1 MQVSWIY
8 HTQLHI
14 YITFSA
20 YEALS
25 VKSSTTFDSRWTM
38 IKDKRECGEVALPGS
53 VEILPASN
61 RNVFA
66 TNVSTQ
72 DLYTPNTTFD
82 SRFGTSIL
90 AHGIS
95 VGGKWSLCTF
105 STA

>member
-1 MQVSWIY
+1 MIND
-8 HTQLHI
+8 
-14 YITFSA
+14 
-20 YEALS
+20 
-25 VKSSTTFDSRWTM
+25 KSGW
-38 IKDKRECGEVALPGS
+38 EEVAHPGS
-53 VEILPASN
+53 VVILPASD
-61 RNVFA
+61 RSAFV